1 MDHFIHAVIII
12 IIIIIIIITTTTTT
26 TTTTVIIIVII
37 ILAGGIFTKFA
48 TQRTHPGDI
57 QTQDSANIQNTRW
70 PGDQD
75 NK

>member
-1 MDHFIHAVIII
+1 MDHFVRHAVIII
-12 IIIIIIIITTTTTT
+12 IIII

-37 ILAGGIFTKFA
+37 ILTGGIFTKFA